1 MGYSTSQWITTTV
14 LIASIILYFAANN
27 TLKQNAFLYVFTI
40 ALIVLI
46 VGKDLFYLDM
56 LFMNE
61 RGFEYEPHY

>member
-1 MGYSTSQWITTTV
+1 MV
-14 LIASIILYFAANN
+14 LVASIIFYFAATN

-46 VGKDLFYLDM
+46 VGKNSLILDM